1 MTGRITGLHISDG
14 GVPKLPVQSLEIVS
28 TNCIGDKQ
36 NDLKHHGGID
46 KAVCLFQQEII
57 DQLNSEGHPINAG
70 STGENILIHGI
81 PIGNI
86 YPGVI
91 IKFPSV
97 ELIITQDAP
106 PCKTIKD
113 SFKDGYFNA
122 ISHRKKPHYTR
133 WYARVIKEG
142 VVSVDD
148 SVSVELIS

>member
-122 ISHRKKPHYTR
+122 ISHKKKPHYTR

>member
-36 NDLKHHGGID
+36 NDLKHHGGLD

-70 STGENILIHGI
+70 STGENILINGI

-122 ISHRKKPHYTR
+122 ISHKKKPHYTR

>member
-36 NDLKHHGGID
+36 NDLEHHGGID

-122 ISHRKKPHYTR
+122 ISHKKKPHYTR

>member
-1 MTGRITGLHISDG
+1 MNPRITGLHTSDG
-14 GVPKLPVQSLEIVS
+14 GVPKLPVQSLEI
-28 TNCIGDKQ
+28 TNIGCHGDKQ

-57 DQLNSEGHPINAG
+57 EQLNLEGHPIDAG
-70 STGENILIHGI
+70 STGENILIQGI
-81 PIGNI
+81 PIGDI

-91 IKFPSV
+91 IKFPHV
-97 ELIITQDAP
+97 ELIVTQDAP

-113 SFKDGYFNA
+113 SFKNGYFNA
-122 ISHRKKPHYTR
+122 ISHKKKPHYTR

-142 VVSVDD
+142 VVNIDD

>member
-36 NDLKHHGGID
+36 NDLEHHGGID

-57 DQLNSEGHPINAG
+57 DQLNSEGHPIYAG

-122 ISHRKKPHYTR
+122 ISHKKKPHYTR

>member
-1 MTGRITGLHISDG
+1 MNPRITGLHTSDG
-14 GVPKLPVQSLEIVS
+14 GVPKLPAQSLEIVS
-28 TNCIGDKQ
+28 ANCIGDKL
-36 NDLKHHGGID
+36 NDLEHHGGID

-122 ISHRKKPHYTR
+122 ISHKKKPHYTR

>member
-113 SFKDGYFNA
+113 SFKDGYFDA
-122 ISHRKKPHYTR
+122 ISHKKKPHYTR

>member
-36 NDLKHHGGID
+36 NDLKHHGGLD

-122 ISHRKKPHYTR
+122 ISHKKKPHYTR

>member
-28 TNCIGDKQ
+28 TNCVGDKQ

-122 ISHRKKPHYTR
+122 ISHKKKPHYTR

>member
-1 MTGRITGLHISDG
+1 MIGRITGLHISDG

-122 ISHRKKPHYTR
+122 ISHKKKPHYTR